1 MKRLLVIGDGQLG
14 LMLAEAA
21 SRIGLIL
28 DRVSPEQSLLFHGTG
43 RHGIALPHDWSAAD
57 YEIVTAEPGVSLPV
71 RDAAMF
77 VSLTS
82 SPSIARIMSPFR
94 STREAGTPGTNEST
108 MQPCS
113 TIPTPERRG
122 DTTRETFST
131 VLL

>member
-57 YEIVTAEPGVSLPV
+57 YEIVTAEREHLPANALMARLAEHPGFGARSAITTLAEGASRPSRRRHV
-71 RDAAMF
+71 RM
-77 VSLTS
+77 VRCGV
-82 SPSIARIMSPFR
+82 AR
-94 STREAGTPGTNEST
+94 GH
-108 MQPCS
+108 
-113 TIPTPERRG
+113 
-122 DTTRETFST
+122 
-131 VLL
+131 